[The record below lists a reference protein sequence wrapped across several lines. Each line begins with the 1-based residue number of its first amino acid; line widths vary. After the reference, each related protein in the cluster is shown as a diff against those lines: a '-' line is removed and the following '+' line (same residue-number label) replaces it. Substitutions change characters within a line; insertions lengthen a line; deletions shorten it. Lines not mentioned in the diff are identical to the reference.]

1 MPWAHDRLW
10 TIAGGQMLGLGWE
23 KDRFLMSTEGALRPF
38 VAGLAS
44 LLLGYMPARTH
55 SSQSADLV
63 TGGGATS
70 LAQGEMLVRRHKRDW
85 FTDALIAVGVALI
98 AVGIYGGLE
107 PVFSWGFPNQ

>member
-63 TGGGATS
+63 TGGGASSPADDPAACLPLPKAKCSCEGTRGTGLQTRLS
-70 LAQGEMLVRRHKRDW
+70 RLASR
-85 FTDALIAVGVALI
+85 
-98 AVGIYGGLE
+98 
-107 PVFSWGFPNQ
+107 